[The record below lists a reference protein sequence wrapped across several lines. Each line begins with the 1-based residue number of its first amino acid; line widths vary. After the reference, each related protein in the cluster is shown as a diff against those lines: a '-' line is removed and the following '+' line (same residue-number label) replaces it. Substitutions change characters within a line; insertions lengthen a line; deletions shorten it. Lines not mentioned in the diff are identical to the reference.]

1 MDATKDAKVP
11 QVTQSTGSLPP
22 SKLTLPNGDV
32 VDGNQKV
39 AGGVTA
45 NDINDIATYNK
56 PIDQVIRGMG
66 VGATQARKQVQDYIS
81 AYYPDYDE
89 KNFSTVQALKKSFSG
104 A

>member
-1 MDATKDAKVP
+1 M
-11 QVTQSTGSLPP
+11 TQSTGSLPP
-22 SKLTLPNGDV
+22 SNLTLPNGDV

-39 AGGVTA
+39 AGGVTS